1 MEKKAKLRLDAYLT
15 EQGLFETRSRA
26 QAAIMAGQVLVDE
39 MKIDKPGT
47 SVKEGA
53 KIRILGDQLRYVSR
67 GGLKL
72 AKALQKFPV
81 SVAGKVMAD
90 IGASTGGFTDCA
102 LQNGAVRVYAIDV
115 GYGQLDW
122 KLRNDPRVINMERTN
137 ARLLEADSLPEP
149 IEAASIDVA
158 FISLEKILPAVRK
171 LLAADAFVIAL
182 VKPQFEAGKEIDKP
196 GTSVKEGAKIRILGD
211 QLRYVSRGG
220 LKLAKALQK
229 FPVSVAGKVMADI
242 GASTG
247 GFTDCALQNGA
258 VRVYAIDVGYG
269 QLDWKLRNDPRVI
282 NMERTNARLLEA
294 DSLPEPIE
302 AASIDV
308 AFISLEKILPAVR
321 KLLAADAFV
330 IALVKPQF
338 EAGKENVGKKG
349 VVRDPAVHKEVLR
362 RIIAFAEQEGFGI
375 GGLDYSPVK
384 GPEGNIEYLLYLT
397 ATPAK
402 NVSDT
407 RLSLADIDRLVSES
421 HAILDNKG

>member
-39 MKIDKPGT
+39 VKIDKPGT

-115 GYGQLDW
+115 GYGQL
-122 KLRNDPRVINMERTN
+122 
-137 ARLLEADSLPEP
+137 
-149 IEAASIDVA
+149 
-158 FISLEKILPAVRK
+158 
-171 LLAADAFVIAL
+171 
-182 VKPQFEAGKEIDKP
+182 
-196 GTSVKEGAKIRILGD
+196 
-211 QLRYVSRGG
+211 Y
-220 LKLAKALQK
+220 
-229 FPVSVAGKVMADI
+229 
-242 GASTG
+242 
-247 GFTDCALQNGA
+247 
-258 VRVYAIDVGYG
+258 
-269 QLDWKLRNDPRVI
+269 WKLRNDPRVI

>member
-122 KLRNDPRVINMERTN
+122 KLRNDPR
-137 ARLLEADSLPEP
+137 
-149 IEAASIDVA
+149 
-158 FISLEKILPAVRK
+158 
-171 LLAADAFVIAL
+171 
-182 VKPQFEAGKEIDKP
+182 
-196 GTSVKEGAKIRILGD
+196 
-211 QLRYVSRGG
+211 
-220 LKLAKALQK
+220 
-229 FPVSVAGKVMADI
+229 
-242 GASTG
+242 
-247 GFTDCALQNGA
+247 
-258 VRVYAIDVGYG
+258 
-269 QLDWKLRNDPRVI
+269 
-282 NMERTNARLLEA
+282 
-294 DSLPEPIE
+294 
-302 AASIDV
+302 
-308 AFISLEKILPAVR
+308 

>member
-72 AKALQKFPV
+72 AK
-81 SVAGKVMAD
+81 
-90 IGASTGGFTDCA
+90 T
-102 LQNGAVRVYAIDV
+102 
-115 GYGQLDW
+115 
-122 KLRNDPRVINMERTN
+122 
-137 ARLLEADSLPEP
+137 
-149 IEAASIDVA
+149 
-158 FISLEKILPAVRK
+158 
-171 LLAADAFVIAL
+171 
-182 VKPQFEAGKEIDKP
+182 
-196 GTSVKEGAKIRILGD
+196 
-211 QLRYVSRGG
+211 
-220 LKLAKALQK
+220 LQK

-349 VVRDPAVHKEVLR
+349 VVRDPVVHKEVLR